1 MGLLRAAVSEIKR
14 ARQGGR
20 LAVSAITFW
29 ELGLSV
35 NRGRIQTYGT
45 FASSIRQLLED
56 VTFRP
61 ITYEIAALA
70 RLFPDDYP
78 GNPADRRIG
87 TTARAEGPTLIARD
101 QNIRRIRLVKTAW

>member
-14 ARQGGR
+14 ARQGCG

-61 ITYEIAALA
+61 ITYEIAPWPGYSPMIILA
-70 RLFPDDYP
+70 TPP
-78 GNPADRRIG
+78 IAASAPPPAPK
-87 TTARAEGPTLIARD
+87 AQL
-101 QNIRRIRLVKTAW
+101 

>member
-61 ITYEIAALA
+61 ITYDIAPWPGYSPMIILATPPIAASA
-70 RLFPDDYP
+70 PP
-78 GNPADRRIG
+78 PAPK
-87 TTARAEGPTLIARD
+87 AQL
-101 QNIRRIRLVKTAW
+101 